1 MPITR
6 VWTIVSGRQ
15 KVACT
20 GTRDRVGTT
29 GEITLIDRVTQAQYD
44 ALGTP
49 DAETLYVVV
58 D

>member
-1 MPITR
+1 